1 MGFRIQRHIHNIER
15 ATLNMPEKRRR
26 LRSGGKR
33 WDLHLRPTRRR
44 DRLRNDEWVSTL
56 AMILAM
62 LASIAWLVWLG
73 LG

>member
-1 MGFRIQRHIHNIER
+1 MGLLIQRNIHNIER
-15 ATLNMPEKRRR
+15 ATLSMPEKRRR
-26 LRSGGKR
+26 RRSGGKR
-33 WDLHLRPTRRR
+33 WDIQLRPTRRR

-62 LASIAWLVWLG
+62 LASIVWLVWLG